1 MNEGLLILI
10 VAFAT
15 LMLLNLPIALVI
27 GVATLLAAWA
37 FGHHAVP
44 LTIASNMAN
53 GVDSFALLA
62 IPFFVLAGE
71 IMGTGGLARRMID
84 FARCVVGRLPG
95 GLALV
100 NTLACMLF
108 GAISGSATAA
118 ISSIGGTLIPE
129 MTKSGYKKEFAAA
142 LTSTAATT
150 GLLIPPSNAM
160 IVYAVVAANVSIS
173 SLFIAG
179 ILPGIVLGLCIGA
192 TALVLCL
199 RDRELAAHHVAIPRF
214 MPSLLGSLP
223 SLLLI
228 VFVLGGILSGR
239 FTATEAS
246 AVAVLWAFVLA
257 FLVYRELPLS
267 ALPALLARSAR
278 TTGVVLFLVATS
290 VAMSQ
295 LLTVEQIPQ
304 AIGAALLGI
313 SRDPL
318 TLLILINLILLVVGF
333 FMDLTPAILVFTPLF
348 LPVAMELGI
357 DPIHFGIILITNLC
371 IGLCT
376 PPVGT
381 CLFVGCSVSN
391 SSLAG
396 VSRAMI
402 PFYFAMIAAL
412 VVINA
417 LPALSLWLP
426 SLVTP

>member
-10 VAFAT
+10 IAFAT
-15 LMLLNLPIALVI
+15 LMMLNVPIAFVI

-71 IMGTGGLARRMID
+71 IIGAGGLARRMID
-84 FARCVVGRLPG
+84 FARCLVGRLPG

-118 ISSIGGTLIPE
+118 ISSIGGTLVPE
-129 MTKSGYKKEFAAA
+129 MTKSGYKKEFSAA
-142 LTSTAATT
+142 LTATAATT

-173 SLFIAG
+173 SLFLAG
-179 ILPGIVLGLCIGA
+179 VLPGILLGLCIGA
-192 TALVLCL
+192 TALIICL
-199 RDRELAAHHVAIPRF
+199 RDRGLAAHETSIPPF
-214 MPSLLGSLP
+214 FPSLFSSLP

-267 ALPALLARSAR
+267 ALPSLLARSAR

-295 LLTVEQIPQ
+295 LLTIEQLPQ
-304 AIGAALLGI
+304 AISAALLGI
-313 SRDPL
+313 SQNPL
-318 TLLILINLILLVVGF
+318 VLLILINLILLVVGF
-333 FMDLTPAILVFTPLF
+333 FMDLTPAVLVFTPLF
-348 LPVAMELGI
+348 LPVAMDLGI

-381 CLFVGCSVSN
+381 CLFVGCSISN
-391 SSLAG
+391 ASIAG

-412 VVINA
+412 IGINA
-417 LPALSLWLP
+417 ISALSLWLP
-426 SLVTP
+426 GFLAK

>member
-15 LMLLNLPIALVI
+15 LMMLNVPIAFVI

-71 IMGTGGLARRMID
+71 IIGTGGLARRMID
-84 FARCVVGRLPG
+84 FARCLVGRLPG

-118 ISSIGGTLIPE
+118 ISSIGGTLVPE
-129 MTKSGYKKEFAAA
+129 MTKSGYRKEFSSA
-142 LTSTAATT
+142 LTATAATT

-173 SLFIAG
+173 SLFLAG
-179 ILPGIVLGLCIGA
+179 VLPGILLGLCIGA
-192 TALVLCL
+192 TAFVLCL
-199 RDRELAAHHVAIPRF
+199 RDPALAAHQTALPRF
-214 MPSLLGSLP
+214 LPSLLGSLP

-228 VFVLGGILSGR
+228 IFVLGGILSGR

-257 FLVYRELPLS
+257 FVVYHELPLS
-267 ALPALLARSAR
+267 ALPGLLARSAR

-295 LLTVEQIPQ
+295 LLTIEQVPQ
-304 AIGAALLGI
+304 AISAALLGL
-313 SRDPL
+313 SQNPL
-318 TLLILINLILLVVGF
+318 VLLILINLILLVVGF

-348 LPVAMELGI
+348 LPVAMDLGI

-381 CLFVGCSVSN
+381 CLFVGCSVGHATI
-391 SSLAG
+391 AG

-412 VVINA
+412 IGINA
-417 LPALSLWLP
+417 ISALSLWLP
-426 SLVTP
+426 GLLSK